1 MQVESVS
8 YVFGQSELCALLT
21 ILDCPNIPFSS
32 LSGNIEKGMES
43 LESALLVSQSGEQYI
58 VDKIAAFLVK
68 SVAESERYICVF
80 DAETYVGLFH
90 HALATIVLRRDKETW
105 IFTPFQKLDE
115 GVNMLEEIAAAYA
128 LPKTIAVHNKK
139 GLWQCKPSDKNSA
152 KQRLK
157 QAEDWAKSDD
167 VPSGEDVTQWKP

>member
-8 YVFGQSELCALLT
+8 YFFGQSELCALLK

-32 LSGNIEKGMES
+32 LSGNIEEGMES
-43 LESALLVSQSGEQYI
+43 LESALLVIQSGEQYI

-68 SVAESERYICVF
+68 SVAESIQYICAF

-90 HALATIVLRRDKETW
+90 HALATIILQRDQEKW
-105 IFTPFQKLDE
+105 IFTPFQSMEE
-115 GVNMLEEIAAAYA
+115 GKNMLDTLASAHT
-128 LPKTIAVHNKK
+128 LPMTVAIHNKN
-139 GLWQCKPSDKNSA
+139 GMWQCKPADKNA
-152 KQRLK
+152 MEQALK
-157 QAEDWAKSDD
+157 QAEDWVSSDN